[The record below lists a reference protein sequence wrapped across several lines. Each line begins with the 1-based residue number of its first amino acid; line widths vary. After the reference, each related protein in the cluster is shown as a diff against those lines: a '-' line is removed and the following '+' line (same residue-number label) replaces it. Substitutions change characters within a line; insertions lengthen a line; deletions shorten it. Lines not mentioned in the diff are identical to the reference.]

1 MKTRVKRI
9 VLLIDTFSQ
18 VTLEN
23 IQERSIPVPLQE
35 IGSDCGL
42 VFLHF
47 IQKFVDKLFWL

>member
-47 IQKFVDKLFWL
+47 IQKFVDKLF